1 MEKITKTPADWTTQN
16 TYPWKSAPNN
26 ISQRKTTKKTFRF
39 FANCKYYNK
48 ITPPL
53 CIYNQFAKWRTRNI
67 LTNNKKTFLNTTRT
81 NKKIELWKIQ
91 ITNCKC
97 DSHISTEVA
106 LNLRNL
112 VDGFE
117 ANRWFSVD
125 LSKKKENGRH
135 CSFCWRLVEHF
146 DFHGP
151 LTYWSINQNSAE
163 ENRNFGKNNQLG
175 KKQSQDKKGG
185 RILFGRLRRHGAMI
199 IWLMVPAWS
208 VVSVSDIQNYAL
220 IEGTTK
226 YSKYYLGQVCA

>member
-1 MEKITKTPADWTTQN
+1 MGPWWLTWHLCLYICEKYEMSRP
-16 TYPWKSAPNN
+16 
-26 ISQRKTTKKTFRF
+26 
-39 FANCKYYNK
+39 
-48 ITPPL
+48 
-53 CIYNQFAKWRTRNI
+53 WRTHG
-67 LTNNKKTFLNTTRT
+67 RT
-81 NKKIELWKIQ
+81 DSRKVVHYSVWAESAIEIGQIQ

-135 CSFCWRLVEHF
+135 CSFCWRLVEHV

-185 RILFGRLRRHGAMI
+185 KNTFWPITEARSHDHLIDGPCL
-199 IWLMVPAWS
+199 
-208 VVSVSDIQNYAL
+208 VSCKCV
-220 IEGTTK
+220 G
-226 YSKYYLGQVCA
+226 YSKLCTYRGNY

>member
-1 MEKITKTPADWTTQN
+1 M
-16 TYPWKSAPNN
+16 S
-26 ISQRKTTKKTFRF
+26 R
-39 FANCKYYNK
+39 
-48 ITPPL
+48 L
-53 CIYNQFAKWRTRNI
+53 WRTN
-67 LTNNKKTFLNTTRT
+67 TRT
-81 NKKIELWKIQ
+81 HEQWKVEQYSVWTESAIELWKIQ

-135 CSFCWRLVEHF
+135 CSFGWRLVEHV

-185 RILFGRLRRHGAMI
+185 KNTFWPITKARSHDHLIDGPCL
-199 IWLMVPAWS
+199 
-208 VVSVSDIQNYAL
+208 VSCKCV
-220 IEGTTK
+220 G
-226 YSKYYLGQVCA
+226 YSKLCTYRGNY

>member
-1 MEKITKTPADWTTQN
+1 MSRLWHTNGRTHEQWKVEQYSVWTE
-16 TYPWKSAPNN
+16 SA
-26 ISQRKTTKKTFRF
+26 
-39 FANCKYYNK
+39 
-48 ITPPL
+48 
-53 CIYNQFAKWRTRNI
+53 
-67 LTNNKKTFLNTTRT
+67 
-81 NKKIELWKIQ
+81 IELWKIQ

-135 CSFCWRLVEHF
+135 CSFGWRLVEHV

-175 KKQSQDKKGG
+175 KKQSQEKGG
-185 RILFGRLRRHGAMI
+185 RILFGGLRRHRARI
-199 IWLMVPAWS
+199 IWWMVIAWS
-208 VVSVSDIQNYAL
+208 VVSVLDIQN
-220 IEGTTK
+220 
-226 YSKYYLGQVCA
+226 